1 MPLTSTVI
9 WGNKKNNSYT
19 KDGTSGLKDRNTVY

>member
-9 WGNKKNNSYT
+9 WGNKKNSYT
-19 KDGTSGLKDRNTVY
+19 KDGTSGLKGRNTVY